1 MTLNGSL
8 VKVEVV
14 PLSEVPLTEDPSLKD
29 ESADLV
35 LVVDDEPLVA
45 STLSAIFEKHGFR
58 ALTAFNGKSA
68 LELAR
73 TARPQAL
80 ISEVSMP
87 GIDGVTLAIALAREV
102 PECKV
107 LLLSG
112 KEGAAER
119 VRGAWAAKHE
129 FGFLAKPAHPKVIL
143 RRVFAMLGR
152 EVDLGG

>member
-8 VKVEVV
+8 VKVEIV
-14 PLSEVPLTEDPSLKD
+14 PLSEVPLPEDPSLKD

-35 LVVDDEPLVA
+35 LVVDDEPLLA
-45 STLSAIFEKHGFR
+45 RTLSAIFEKHGFR
-58 ALTAFNGKSA
+58 ALMAFDGKSA

-87 GIDGVTLAIALAREV
+87 GIDGVALAIALAREV

-112 KEGAAER
+112 KEERFGQFCVPGA
-119 VRGAWAAKHE
+119 
-129 FGFLAKPAHPKVIL
+129 
-143 RRVFAMLGR
+143 
-152 EVDLGG
+152 

>member
-8 VKVEVV
+8 VHVEVV
-14 PLSEVPLTEDPSLKD
+14 PLSEVPLAEEPSLKD

-45 STLSAIFEKHGFR
+45 STLAAIFEKHGFR
-58 ALTAFNGKSA
+58 ALTAYDGNSA

-73 TARPQAL
+73 TARPKVL
-80 ISEVSMP
+80 LSEVSMP
-87 GIDGVTLAIALAREV
+87 GIDGVALAIAMARLV

-112 KEGAAER
+112 KDGAAER
-119 VRGAWAAKHE
+119 VWSARAAKHE
-129 FGFLAKPAHPKVIL
+129 FDFLAKPAHPQVIL
-143 RRVFAMLGR
+143 KHVFTMLGR
-152 EVDLGG
+152 EVELGG

>member
-8 VKVEVV
+8 HVQVV
-14 PLSEVPLTEDPSLKD
+14 PLSEVPRTEGPSVKD

-45 STLSAIFEKHGFR
+45 ITLAAIFEKHGFR
-58 ALTAFNGKSA
+58 ALTAYDGRSA

-73 TARPQAL
+73 AARPKVL
-80 ISEVSMP
+80 LSEVSMP
-87 GIDGVTLAIALAREV
+87 GVDGVALAIALARVV

-112 KEGAAER
+112 KEGASER
-119 VRGAWAAKHE
+119 VWSAWATEHE
-129 FGFLAKPAHPKVIL
+129 FDFLAKPAHPQVIL
-143 RRVFAMLGR
+143 RHVFAMLGR
-152 EVDLGG
+152 EVELRG